1 MHSPER
7 IKQVQEAR
15 RLGGLRRR
23 RESTISSAYQFDSLN
38 SVEGIRRIVEVAVLD
53 TLAMENSI
61 ARSRTLAYLAQV
73 ALHTLEV
80 GDLETRIAALEE
92 STRIKKWDHSEVI
105 GVGLEARLKQL
116 ELKIRPTNTALE
128 QHIDL
133 DQCVARL
140 GLVPATV
147 RELARSKGSSL
158 AEATSEMLGIDV
170 REFKRQLQRA
180 AYSVRWSC
188 DNETEIW
195 L

>member
-7 IKQVQEAR
+7 IKEVQEAR

-80 GDLETRIAALEE
+80 GDLEVRIDALEE
-92 STRIKKWDHSEVI
+92 LTQVKK
-105 GVGLEARLKQL
+105 
-116 ELKIRPTNTALE
+116 
-128 QHIDL
+128 
-133 DQCVARL
+133 
-140 GLVPATV
+140 
-147 RELARSKGSSL
+147 
-158 AEATSEMLGIDV
+158 
-170 REFKRQLQRA
+170 
-180 AYSVRWSC
+180 
-188 DNETEIW
+188 
-195 L
+195 